1 MLLESCNQLLLQTT
15 VLLFKVFNSGAMKFE
30 ETDSEDTRTE
40 MTSIVISSLAILYGV
55 NSSALHFIQE
65 SPSPVTKVKLTL
77 RNAVDLIARLLNIRI
92 LTVCPK

>member
-15 VLLFKVFNSGAMKFE
+15 VLLFKVFNSEALKFE

-40 MTSIVISSLAILYGV
+40 MTSIVISLLAILYGV

-65 SPSPVTKVKLTL
+65 RPSPVTKVKLTL
-77 RNAVDLIARLLNIRI
+77 RNAVDLIARLLDKSF
-92 LTVCPK
+92 LTVSPK